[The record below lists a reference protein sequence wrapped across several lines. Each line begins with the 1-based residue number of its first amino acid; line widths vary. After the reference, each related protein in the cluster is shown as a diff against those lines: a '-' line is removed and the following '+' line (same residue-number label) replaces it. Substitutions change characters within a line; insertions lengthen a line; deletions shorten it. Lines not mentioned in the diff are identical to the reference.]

1 MAKAFGIVTSSPEHK
16 VDGMQDYRPIGA
28 FSFLGRFRVIDFPI
42 SNFSNSGINNIQVYI
57 TKKPRSLVAHIGTGR
72 HYNINSKRGRI
83 QIIVPNEELVN
94 SIYNTNINALF
105 SNIDYIRRQS
115 KEYVVIAPSCMVFAQ
130 NYDELL
136 QQHVKSGADITLL
149 YHKVFDAREGYAT
162 CNALTLDGDK
172 VKAVAPNLGDEDNKD
187 MFMEVRSWDH
197 DPAFRTSRSVV
208 ERGARLIY
216 LLKTCF
222 NGLYRVNKKNYFN
235 TPFGKI
241 VKPNYCDEPA
251 LEACHRFLNEKE
263 VEICCQDYGS
273 LLDEGKI
280 PDNAFV
286 YLDPPYAPLTQTSSF
301 TSYATGG
308 WDDEDQAHLRDFC
321 RELDERGIRFL
332 ESNSTAPLCFELYK
346 EFKISTLDAKRYINS
361 VGSKRGAIKELVI
374 TNFDN

>member
-1 MAKAFGIVTSSPEHK
+1 MAKAFGIITSSPEHK

-149 YHKVFDAREGYAT
+149 YHKVFDAKEGYST

-172 VKAVAPNLGDEDNKD
+172 VKAVTPNLGDEDNKD
-187 MFMEVRSWDH
+187 MFMESYVMKKDLLIDLMYAARETSSVYTLANIVNAKCGELDVRAVEHHGFFAPITSLETYYKANEALIDIDESATLFTSDW
-197 DPAFRTSRSVV
+197 PIYTRTSDSCPTQFYDEAEVKNSLVSNGCEVHGTVEDSVIG
-208 ERGARLIY
+208 RGVTIGKGAVVKGCIILAYAEIGENVVIQNQIVDKY
-216 LLKTCF
+216 AKIIHE
-222 NGLYRVNKKNYFN
+222 NK
-235 TPFGKI
+235 I
-241 VKPNYCDEPA
+241 LAEPGTVGYIK
-251 LEACHRFLNEKE
+251 HS
-263 VEICCQDYGS
+263 D
-273 LLDEGKI
+273 
-280 PDNAFV
+280 
-286 YLDPPYAPLTQTSSF
+286 
-301 TSYATGG
+301 
-308 WDDEDQAHLRDFC
+308 
-321 RELDERGIRFL
+321 
-332 ESNSTAPLCFELYK
+332 
-346 EFKISTLDAKRYINS
+346 TL
-361 VGSKRGAIKELVI
+361 
-374 TNFDN
+374 

>member
-1 MAKAFGIVTSSPEHK
+1 MAKAFGIITSSPEHK

-83 QIIVPNEELVN
+83 QIIVPDETLVN

-172 VKAVAPNLGDEDNKD
+172 VKAVTPNLGDEDNKD
-187 MFMEVRSWDH
+187 MFMESYVMKKDLLI
-197 DPAFRTSRSVV
+197 DLMYA
-208 ERGARLIY
+208 AR
-216 LLKTCF
+216 
-222 NGLYRVNKKNYFN
+222 
-235 TPFGKI
+235 
-241 VKPNYCDEPA
+241 E
-251 LEACHRFLNEKE
+251 
-263 VEICCQDYGS
+263 
-273 LLDEGKI
+273 
-280 PDNAFV
+280 
-286 YLDPPYAPLTQTSSF
+286 TSSVYTLANIVNAKCGELDVRAVEHHGFFAPITSLETYYKANEALIDIDESATLF
-301 TSYATGG
+301 TSDWPIYNSLVSNGCEVHGTVEDSVIGRGVTIGKGAVVKGCIILAYAEIGENVVIQNQIV
-308 WDDEDQAHLRDFC
+308 DKYA
-321 RELDERGIRFL
+321 
-332 ESNSTAPLCFELYK
+332 
-346 EFKISTLDAKRYINS
+346 KIIHENKILAEPGTVGYIKHSDTL
-361 VGSKRGAIKELVI
+361 
-374 TNFDN
+374 